1 MKTLTAPDGRVWGF
15 AYTDG
20 KLTTVT
26 DPDGKKSTYAY
37 DSKKLLTSVKNFD
50 GYELRYTYD
59 TRSPYRVKKIA
70 EYAGET
76 AGKSLSLTYGYNS
89 TKFTDNKNR
98 SEIYRFNN
106 SGHLLHIHD
115 GYGHAL
121 GARFISSGNHVNCLE
136 NTTKLQSNIVQLLKD
151 PIIQAATCGWKS
163 SATDHDVMKM
173 TVNTNADYVKTGTRS
188 LCVAGSDKTA
198 VGMWYQDVTV
208 KKGQAYTFSMHA
220 LLKSDE
226 TGKDGF
232 ACLRVRLSLIHI

>member
-1 MKTLTAPDGRVWGF
+1 M
-15 AYTDG
+15 
-20 KLTTVT
+20 
-26 DPDGKKSTYAY
+26 
-37 DSKKLLTSVKNFD
+37 KNFD

-136 NTTKLQSNIVQLLKD
+136 N
-151 PIIQAATCGWKS
+151 
-163 SATDHDVMKM
+163 H
-173 TVNTNADYVKTGTRS
+173 
-188 LCVAGSDKTA
+188 
-198 VGMWYQDVTV
+198 
-208 KKGQAYTFSMHA
+208 
-220 LLKSDE
+220 DE
-226 TGKDGF
+226 TAEQHRTAAERSDHPGCDLWMEKQCD
-232 ACLRVRLSLIHI
+232 